1 MQSPQSKKSPRQACI
16 IVAQRQG
23 GLLTARQA
31 SALGWKKQHLRYH
44 ACAGNLRRVTHGLYR
59 FPELTPSP
67 FDDLLRATLAATD
80 RRGVPIAT
88 ISHVSALLVH
98 AIGESMPSKI
108 HLTVAPSVRRRFGKG
123 VVVHRAILKRADMTM
138 SDGVRVTTILRTLH
152 DLANDAEF
160 PPDQFRSAI
169 ADATMRG
176 MVNANGFKHFSSSH

>member
-1 MQSPQSKKSPRQACI
+1 MQTPQSKKSPRQACI

-44 ACAGNLRRVTHGLYR
+44 AFAGNLRRVTHGFYR
-59 FPELTPSP
+59 FPKLPPSP

-88 ISHVSALLVH
+88 ISHASALLVH

-108 HLTVAPSVRRRFGKG
+108 HLTVAPTVGTRFGQGG
-123 VVVHRAILKRADMTM
+123 VVHAALLKGA
-138 SDGVRVTTILRTLH
+138 
-152 DLANDAEF
+152 A
-160 PPDQFRSAI
+160 
-169 ADATMRG
+169 
-176 MVNANGFKHFSSSH
+176 